1 MFNKFYDEDLIQL
14 RQAEIL
20 SHASSK
26 GMEEE
31 VLSYAHQIQRTLGM
45 AGDVCEWIDAL
56 EMAYDEI
63 ILQKNW

>member
-1 MFNKFYDEDLIQL
+1 MFKFYNEEEVQL

-26 GMEEE
+26 GLEEE
-31 VLSYAHQIQRTLGM
+31 VISYANQIQRTLGM
-45 AGDVCEWIDAL
+45 HGDVCEWIDAL
-56 EMAYDEI
+56 EMAYEEI